1 MIVIMDVDN
10 HDSVVLGDDLERALE
25 ILAKED
31 SMSKIDEIRYLIKRQ
46 NENRKWRR

>member
-1 MIVIMDVDN
+1 MITITDGHEVF
-10 HDSVVLGDDLERALE
+10 VLGEDLERALE

-31 SMSKIDEIRYLIKRQ
+31 GLSKIDEIRYLIKRQ